1 MSLSESHTVRIRF
14 EDGYKAR
21 ATFESVPGAPS
32 VLLDE
37 PAPLGTAQ
45 GPNAQ
50 DLLAAAI
57 GNCLAA
63 SLLFC
68 LQKSRA
74 EVAGIEATVTT
85 HTGRNEA
92 NRLRIERVDVDLRVS
107 GAGDAAKL
115 ARCSGLFED
124 FCTVTASIR
133 GGIDVNVNV
142 TT

>member
-1 MSLSESHTVRIRF
+1 MAETHTVTLTF
-14 EDGYKAR
+14 EDGYRAR
-21 ATFESVPGAPS
+21 ATFESVPGTPS

-37 PAPLGTAQ
+37 PQPLGGGA
-45 GPNAQ
+45 GPNAL

-68 LQKSRA
+68 MRKSRTD
-74 EVAGIEATVTT
+74 VGGLEATVTT
-85 HTGRNEA
+85 YTGRNEA
-92 NRLRIERVDVDLRVS
+92 NRLRVDRVDVELRVS

-115 ARCSGLFED
+115 ARCSGMFED

-133 GGIDVNVNV
+133 NGIQVNVRLAE
-142 TT
+142 